1 MSRRSSRYKGG
12 VTRGREE
19 QPQGNSTMKRGS
31 PKTKKAGSKSN
42 TGAGEIQIKQA
53 CQKVGKIDQKKEDIS
68 RSLNS
73 FDTGAIFLHPSGQ
86 DLSRDVVVVSVYAF

>member
-31 PKTKKAGSKSN
+31 PTTKKAGSKSN
-42 TGAGEIQIKQA
+42 TAAGEIEFQHA
-53 CQKVGKIDQKKEDIS
+53 SQKVGKIDHKNADFSKS
-68 RSLNS
+68 VNS
-73 FDTGAIFLHPSGQ
+73 FHFGLIFPEP
-86 DLSRDVVVVSVYAF
+86 